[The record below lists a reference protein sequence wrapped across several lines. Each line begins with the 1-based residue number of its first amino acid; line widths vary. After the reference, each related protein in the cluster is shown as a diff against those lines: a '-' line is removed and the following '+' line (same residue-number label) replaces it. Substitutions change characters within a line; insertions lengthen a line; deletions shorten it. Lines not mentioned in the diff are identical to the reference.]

1 VVVALGGT
9 VGFESEVGKGSTFW
23 VDLPAEPSPAAV
35 AEPAQSPSET
45 PFLSLSGDQAFNA
58 A

>member
-1 VVVALGGT
+1 MGGT
-9 VGFESEVGKGSTFW
+9 VGFASEVGKGSTFW
-23 VDLPAEPSPAAV
+23 VDLPAEPSPPSVAAPT
-35 AEPAQSPSET
+35 PASCEK